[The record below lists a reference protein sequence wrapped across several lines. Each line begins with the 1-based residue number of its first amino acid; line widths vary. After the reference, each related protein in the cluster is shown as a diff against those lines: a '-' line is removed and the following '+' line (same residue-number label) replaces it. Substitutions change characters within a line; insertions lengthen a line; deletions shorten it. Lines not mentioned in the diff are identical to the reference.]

1 MGYRFAVDTGGT
13 FTDLLVFDTQ
23 SKEILAY
30 KVPSTPDNPDQ
41 AVMTAVHRTG
51 IAKDDIAFFGHSS
64 TFALNTLLQRQGAR
78 TGLITTQGFSDV
90 LEIARFNRPDMYDL
104 FYTKPIPLVPR
115 DLRIGV
121 KEKISSNGT
130 VLTPLD
136 ENDVLSAA
144 AQLISEDVTAIA
156 ICFLNAY
163 QNPEHE
169 RRAVELIMSSY
180 AELYVA
186 ASYEFV
192 REWREFERT
201 STTVLHAYLSPNC
214 RQYLQQINYDLRQQ
228 GYEHRILVT
237 RSDGGLMS
245 SGIAAHAPAAMLM
258 SGPAA
263 GV

>member
-23 SKEILAY
+23 SKEILAC

-51 IAKDDIAFFGHSS
+51 IAKADIASFGHSS

-121 KEKISSNGT
+121 QERIDSNGT
-130 VLTPLD
+130 VLIPLD
-136 ENDVLSAA
+136 EDDVLSAA
-144 AQLISEDVTAIA
+144 AQLISEDVTTIA

-169 RRAVELIMSSY
+169 RR
-180 AELYVA
+180 
-186 ASYEFV
+186 
-192 REWREFERT
+192 
-201 STTVLHAYLSPNC
+201 
-214 RQYLQQINYDLRQQ
+214 
-228 GYEHRILVT
+228 
-237 RSDGGLMS
+237 
-245 SGIAAHAPAAMLM
+245 
-258 SGPAA
+258 
-263 GV
+263 